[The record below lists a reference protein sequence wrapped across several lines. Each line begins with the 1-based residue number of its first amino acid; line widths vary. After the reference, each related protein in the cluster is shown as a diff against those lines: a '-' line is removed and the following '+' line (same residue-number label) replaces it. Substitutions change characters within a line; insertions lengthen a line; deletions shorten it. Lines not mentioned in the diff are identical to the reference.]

1 MNNEMRTNGQQMVEQ
16 DSEFEPDFTEIE
28 IGRLTDAEYEM
39 ANLRHEIFL
48 EEERAERETLDREFE
63 EELEQLLETIK
74 AEDGQTAESDPPGWP
89 GL

>member
-1 MNNEMRTNGQQMVEQ
+1 MSDETRTNGRQTAKQ
-16 DSEFEPDFTEIE
+16 DSEFEPEFTEAE
-28 IGRLTDAEYEM
+28 IGRLTDAEYET

-63 EELEQLLETIK
+63 EELEQLLKTIK
-74 AEDGQTAESDPPGWP
+74 VEDGQTAESDPPGWP

>member
-1 MNNEMRTNGQQMVEQ
+1 MNDETRTNGQQMVEQ

-48 EEERAERETLDREFE
+48 EEERAERETLGREFE
-63 EELEQLLETIK
+63 EELEQLLKTIK
-74 AEDGQTAESDPPGWP
+74 AEDGKTVESDPPGWP

>member
-1 MNNEMRTNGQQMVEQ
+1 MNNETRTNGQQMIEQ
-16 DSEFEPDFTEIE
+16 DSEFEPDFTDVE
-28 IGRLTDAEYEM
+28 IGRLIDAEYEM

-63 EELEQLLETIK
+63 EELEQLLKTIK
-74 AEDGQTAESDPPGWP
+74 VEDSQTAESDPPGWP